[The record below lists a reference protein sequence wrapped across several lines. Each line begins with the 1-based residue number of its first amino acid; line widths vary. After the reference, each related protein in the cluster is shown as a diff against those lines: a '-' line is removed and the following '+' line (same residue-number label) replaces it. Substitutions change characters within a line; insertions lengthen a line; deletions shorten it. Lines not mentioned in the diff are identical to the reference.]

1 MIDRLSL
8 PLVSPAG
15 MLRFGPPGSEVL
27 KDFRVIAKLGE
38 GPMGVVYRAHQ
49 VSQSR
54 EVVLKILAPRAA
66 ADAKVLERFLHEA
79 RTALTMDHPS
89 LVRGLAV
96 GEEHGLHYLAL
107 ESLNGESVERC
118 LSQVGQFS
126 VGDTVR
132 VVRDVGRG
140 LQYAHARNIR
150 HRDIRT
156 SNIVVTLD
164 GEVVLTDLG
173 FAKIL
178 AERIEVTT
186 RDEVNALGAILYELL
201 TGNRPFAPETVYEAL
216 TAPALPPY
224 EPVYR
229 LNPSVPNAIDQLVAR
244 AMSRDPTRRYRDVGE
259 LVAALEATGLASET
273 LEITAPDANRKAERA
288 VTRLLRRRAAL
299 PISQKPPANQPRP
312 RISGLAVA
320 AGVVALVIVAAVVFW
335 QFSGTVRPS
344 ATPGG
349 RAVPVANAP
358 RIDGEPVD
366 AILARAVTQATNG
379 DSEQA
384 RMTLSQG
391 LQDHPGSA
399 VLQRPLDELTQGVL
413 IVFQYRTPDETS
425 PRVPIWAATG
435 LTLGRRDGYRF
446 AIVPARPCHVYAFQ
460 RDARTGMST
469 IFPNERYAPMS
480 NPVTPNTLY
489 WLPSLADAS
498 IPTWLR
504 VEAGD
509 GEEHAYFVA
518 VTKALRDPQAFGRRL
533 LESSDGART
542 ELMRDVDA
550 FLVKGGLPGTA
561 CFASGGPVQSFAFA
575 HR

>member
-27 KDFRVIAKLGE
+27 TDFRVIAKLGE
-38 GPMGVVYRAHQ
+38 GPLGVVYRAHQ

-89 LVRGLAV
+89 LVRGLGV

-156 SNIVVTLD
+156 SNIVVTRD

-201 TGNRPFAPETVYEAL
+201 TGKRPFAAETVYEAL

-229 LNPSVPNAIDQLVAR
+229 LNPKVPNTIDQLVPR
-244 AMSRDPTRRYRDVGE
+244 PNP
-259 LVAALEATGLASET
+259 ALPG
-273 LEITAPDANRKAERA
+273 
-288 VTRLLRRRAAL
+288 RRRA
-299 PISQKPPANQPRP
+299 
-312 RISGLAVA
+312 GGG
-320 AGVVALVIVAAVVFW
+320 AG
-335 QFSGTVRPS
+335 SH
-344 ATPGG
+344 
-349 RAVPVANAP
+349 RA
-358 RIDGEPVD
+358 G
-366 AILARAVTQATNG
+366 
-379 DSEQA
+379 
-384 RMTLSQG
+384 
-391 LQDHPGSA
+391 
-399 VLQRPLDELTQGVL
+399 
-413 IVFQYRTPDETS
+413 
-425 PRVPIWAATG
+425 
-435 LTLGRRDGYRF
+435 
-446 AIVPARPCHVYAFQ
+446 Q
-460 RDARTGMST
+460 RDARDHSVRCQPQGRAGGHPAASPAGGSADLPETASEPG
-469 IFPNERYAPMS
+469 APS
-480 NPVTPNTLY
+480 N
-489 WLPSLADAS
+489 
-498 IPTWLR
+498 LR
-504 VEAGD
+504 PGRGGWCRRAG
-509 GEEHAYFVA
+509 HHC
-518 VTKALRDPQAFGRRL
+518 GRRL
-533 LESSDGART
+533 LAVPRDRPAVRHSRRAGGAGGQRAT
-542 ELMRDVDA
+542 HRWRARGRD
-550 FLVKGGLPGTA
+550 PGP
-561 CFASGGPVQSFAFA
+561 GRDPGDERRQ
-575 HR
+575 